1 MSFGNDFGFVATF
14 VCPCICMSPAG
25 CSGFAFL
32 LLNDGG
38 AVGTAFLSCALTACS
53 SEHAFLVW

>member
-1 MSFGNDFGFVATF
+1 MSFGDDFGFVATI
-14 VCPCICMSPAG
+14 VRPCMSPAG

-32 LLNDGG
+32 LLNNDGG
-38 AVGTAFLSCALTACS
+38 AVGTVFLSCALTARS